1 MKNYKIF
8 TIIILIF
15 LLLPVIFISG
25 CSQGANV
32 NLSSNSLNESAI
44 TTNPQGKDFNLE
56 YSDESTTSTNEDL
69 SDSTTSTV
77 ANTTIS
83 TTTNTTNTTD
93 SSSTSTTKSKA
104 QKDESSGS
112 KEYANN
118 FTLLDYNNK
127 KVSLSDFK
135 GKLVVVNFFGTW
147 CAPCKEEI
155 PDFVAAY
162 SLFKDKNIQF
172 IGISEGSDV
181 QTVKDFVNEYK
192 INYPILID
200 GTPENMAANWGITGI
215 PTTFL
220 FNTNGELIGAHVGPL
235 TKDQLV
241 SALEGVK

>member
-8 TIIILIF
+8 TIVILIF
-15 LLLPVIFISG
+15 LLLPVVFISG
-25 CSQGANV
+25 CSQGSNA

-56 YSDESTTSTNEDL
+56 YSDESKTSTNEDL

-83 TTTNTTNTTD
+83 TTTNSTKTTD
-93 SSSTSTTKSKA
+93 SSSTSTTKSKE
-104 QKDESSGS
+104 QKEESSGS

-162 SLFKDKNIQF
+162 SLLKDKNIQF

-181 QTVKDFVNEYK
+181 QTVKDFINEYK

-200 GTPENMAANWGITGI
+200 GTPENMAANWGVTGI

-220 FNTNGELIGAHVGPL
+220 FNANGELIGAHVGPL